1 MITENYDLYRTDC
14 NSFGGG
20 TIIGIKHYLK
30 SRLIT
35 NFETHNF
42 ETVFCE
48 LIFKNTKYLLCVL
61 CVYITPN
68 PKSSHLLE
76 FESVIRKIENN
87 FTKTYTLCDANIN
100 LLNLDSNII
109 TNFLNILNSYIS

>member
-1 MITENYDLYRTDC
+1 MGSETHFDKTVTDHMITENYDLYRTDR
-14 NSFGGG
+14 NSFGSG
-20 TIIGIKHYLK
+20 TIICIKNYLK

-48 LIFKNTKYLLCVL
+48 LIFKNTKYLLC

-76 FESVIRKIENN
+76 FESIIIKIENN
-87 FTKTYTLCDANIN
+87 FPSQKL
-100 LLNLDSNII
+100 
-109 TNFLNILNSYIS
+109 ILSVTRI